1 MHGALLREFSRRTV
15 ARLRAVLPL
24 RVALPHLEPFL
35 AENVAKEAR
44 KDALLIERA
53 AAALAAG
60 REPGTDDVRALIE
73 AARAVDR
80 EFLARTGRF
89 PLRIEIPYAHIEPL
103 RERRIR
109 RGLPLARRILGLW
122 REGKKLRRAL
132 PRAELEQDLRGFLA
146 LYCEETAALSRGV
159 HLPALLVPL
168 RERLAAA
175 LLRLMRETAADIASH
190 KRG

>member
-1 MHGALLREFSRRTV
+1 MQAALLGEFSRRTV
-15 ARLRAVLPL
+15 ERLRAVLPL

-60 REPGTDDVRALIE
+60 RDTGAADVRALLE
-73 AARAVDR
+73 AARAADR
-80 EFLARTGRF
+80 EFIGRTGRF
-89 PLRIEIPYAHIEPL
+89 PVRIDIPYAHIEPL
-103 RERRIR
+103 RERRIA
-109 RGLPLARRILGLW
+109 RGLKLARRILETW
-122 REGKKLRRAL
+122 REGRKVRRAL
-132 PRAELEQDLRGFLA
+132 PRAELEQALREILA

-159 HLPALLVPL
+159 RLPALLVPL

-175 LLRLMRETAADIASH
+175 LLRVMRQIAFDIASH
-190 KRG
+190 KRA